1 VTVAPTTAAPTPPRT
16 NTPGPT
22 RTP

>member
-16 NTPGPT
+16 NTPAPT